1 MGQGPAIPID
11 EQKTTQKVMY
21 QNDWLRNS
29 GALQSPEYIS
39 EAGESPNCVSTPA
52 GMKRSPPRKGGQY
65 AQCTEYVKHKVKMTG
80 YQHDKSKQ
88 DIATRLPFK

>member
-1 MGQGPAIPID
+1 MTG
-11 EQKTTQKVMY
+11 
-21 QNDWLRNS
+21 LRNS
-29 GALQSPEYIS
+29 GALPIS
-39 EAGESPNCVSTPA
+39 RVDILAGGSPNCASTPA

-88 DIATRLPFK
+88 DIATHVPFK